1 MCNQVALISD
11 LPLRENASVQSKLA
25 YAKCESDWIISE
37 WWCAFQSFH
46 YIKISYD
53 FRRNGV
59 MSSFLELD
67 SPLTRCQLPAKHVFV
82 FSWRDKEWRL
92 NDDRTFIFWGMLH
105 KEHFTLWVFTLCSW
119 HSTSKIIGRGLIS
132 RWDMINHEQWGT
144 LIKKII
150 RRLEDSEFAGQY
162 LDFTELRNQYF
173 LFYRTHNL
181 IF

>member
-1 MCNQVALISD
+1 MSYKNLLKGKFCHRVPAVVLFWNQWSFLSSKKRKINVSKLLFYVQSSYKVALISH

-92 NDDRTFIFWGMLH
+92 NDDSVHFLGEVAQRTFYTVSFLH
-105 KEHFTLWVFTLCSW
+105 YVVDIQLAK
-119 HSTSKIIGRGLIS
+119 
-132 RWDMINHEQWGT
+132 
-144 LIKKII
+144 
-150 RRLEDSEFAGQY
+150 
-162 LDFTELRNQYF
+162 
-173 LFYRTHNL
+173 
-181 IF
+181 